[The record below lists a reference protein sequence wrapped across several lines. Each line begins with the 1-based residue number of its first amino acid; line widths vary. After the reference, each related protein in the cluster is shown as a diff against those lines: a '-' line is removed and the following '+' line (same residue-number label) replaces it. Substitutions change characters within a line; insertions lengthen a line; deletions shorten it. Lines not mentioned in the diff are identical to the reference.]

1 MATPLDTAI
10 IDSYTRGGNVPLPS
24 QAGYAMRADSAG
36 TNYDFVGAQ
45 ASAGTVVW
53 DGFAPQILV
62 SGSGA
67 RAVTLKNGYF
77 LGQEVTVV
85 DVLGNAGSG
94 TITVGVSEGAI
105 NGTVTLTT
113 NGDTKRYMYVAAGV
127 WRRAAG

>member
-1 MATPLDTAI
+1 MATPLDTAL
-10 IDSYTRGGNVPLPS
+10 IDAYTAGMNVPLAS
-24 QAGYAMRADSAG
+24 QAGYVARANSAG
-36 TNYDFVGAQ
+36 TNVSYDGPQ
-45 ASAGTVVW
+45 SLAGSGVW
-53 DGFAPQILV
+53 DGIAPEILV

-77 LGQEVTVV
+77 IGQQVLVI

-105 NGTVTLTT
+105 NGTVTLTA
-113 NGDTKRYMYVAAGV
+113 NGDSRRYMYVAAGV